1 MLGRLSW
8 LIFGGNWMSSG
19 RGSNP
24 PSTDDDTERTA
35 ADVARGLEEVVR
47 LNRLQFE
54 AFADI
59 RRDLQH
65 LTERIKE
72 GELLLLPRA
81 HRPSAR
87 TRIKRR
93 ADR

>member
-1 MLGRLSW
+1 M
-8 LIFGGNWMSSG
+8 NSG
-19 RGSNP
+19 PGSNMP
-24 PSTDDDTERTA
+24 NSEQDDTERTVE
-35 ADVARGLEEVVR
+35 DVAQGLNEVVR

-65 LTERIKE
+65 LTQRIKE
-72 GELLLLPRA
+72 GELLLLPSA

-93 ADR
+93 AER